1 MKGLGTRV
9 THAVYEIW
17 QGLLSTYIM
26 NRVPRF
32 CCTVILIGHLSIFN
46 VTSVVAEG

>member
-1 MKGLGTRV
+1 MKDLGTRV

-26 NRVPRF
+26 NRGLRF
-32 CCTVILIGHLSIFN
+32 FCTVILIGHLSIFN
-46 VTSVVAEG
+46 VMSVVAEI